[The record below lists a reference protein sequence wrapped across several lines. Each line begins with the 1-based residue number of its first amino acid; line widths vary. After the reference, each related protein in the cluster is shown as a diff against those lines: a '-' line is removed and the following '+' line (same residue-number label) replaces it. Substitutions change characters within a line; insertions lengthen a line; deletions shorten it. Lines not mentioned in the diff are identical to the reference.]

1 MTWTNTAYLCI
12 IPSSIPMEGEKMAS
26 VESPGTSS
34 EVKEEFGKYKKF
46 VGRKFFSIPPLFIFV
61 LVTTKFNNF

>member
-1 MTWTNTAYLCI
+1 
-12 IPSSIPMEGEKMAS
+12 MEGEKMAS